1 MFSRKV
7 IIGIAVFVA
16 ALILFAIGCAVFAP
30 RMTPT
35 DKQALSALKI
45 VRVDFADACWY
56 DWRASNASSSSDQQF
71 HESGMSYA
79 EISLVDRDQL
89 RDQLSWDSQQC
100 NQSWMRWW
108 DDSLNLVCQPWYCR
122 NY

>member
-1 MFSRKV
+1 MFSRKGY
-7 IIGIAVFVA
+7 IGITAFVA

-35 DKQALSALKI
+35 DKQALSALNI
-45 VRVDFADACWY
+45 VRTDFVDACWY
-56 DWRASNASSSSDQQF
+56 DWRASTASSPSDQQF
-71 HESGMSYA
+71 HESGISYA
-79 EISLVDRDQL
+79 ELSLVDRDHL

-100 NQSWMRWW
+100 NRSWMRWW
-108 DDSLNLVCQPWYCR
+108 DDSLNLVCRPWYCR